1 MRKFFS
7 LFAAVLFAGSMM
19 AETYTKT
26 AFADLQSGDAVII
39 TMAKDANVY
48 AASNDKGTSAAPV
61 ATAVTVANDA
71 ITTDATDIIW
81 TVVKDGS
88 NISFQTGDNFLYC
101 TNSNN
106 GVRVGTNDNKVFS
119 IDATSG
125 YLYNNATSRYIG
137 VYNSADFR
145 CYTSV
150 NSNISGQTLAFYAKS
165 AGPAPV
171 TPKYYVAGS
180 MNGWKANEAYKLTAN
195 PSAGDYRGE
204 FNFKANDELKVIGV
218 TPDTTIWYPAGTN
231 NNYVVTDSADY
242 DVIFYPE
249 GNELLDNKFFTLVKK
264 EPVVILPQNCA
275 EIYAKAKGD
284 QAALK
289 DVIVTYVSG
298 KNVWV
303 RDAEPDKGSL
313 LLFLSANAT
322 WNVGDTLS
330 NVAGEVDIYQNIVYE
345 LKPTAEQVAAV
356 TAKAGAALEPEA
368 LDALTTGDVN
378 KYVALKGAAV
388 VGEFTTASATNLNM
402 VLGEDTIVLRNNFKL
417 AYTFAEGKLYDVVGV
432 VSAYKGAIQVYFIS
446 ATETVGPKPEPE
458 DGVIYNWAKDAAD
471 QVGTTILGGEK
482 VTVDKVKIHENTDD
496 IDGIKF
502 ASSYVYA
509 DGKWIAI
516 KPAEGAFKAGDTLKV
531 CVVYNNTDATKYCM
545 VDLRAADG
553 DTRIWMSDSLST
565 LNGRNAGDPVVQNYV
580 LAADADSLFLGRYG
594 NTGMFI
600 PFLQVVRP
608 AAPVVKPVY
617 TVVGSSAPLFGKT
630 WDPTYEANNMEPI
643 TGSEYLYAWKKE
655 GVALTAG
662 KIEYKVC
669 QDHGWAT
676 AWPAQ
681 GNYDFTI
688 DEAGLYDVTIFFNPD
703 LETPTQV
710 IAEFK
715 GSVVVLPNI
724 ILHGNFTGSWADT
737 EAFIPASDSVTAS
750 LTLALAEGK
759 YEFGFKFDGTWKA
772 NGANLTRE
780 ANTTNLAEGSGNM
793 FVTADVPGNYIFT
806 YTYATQDVVVTYPEP
821 IIVPD
826 TVVVDA
832 VTYGEV
838 YTEDFEQYGAVDVV
852 LTTQQI
858 VEQRI
863 EGDGFLFVFDIY
875 PEDANNITGNYYVDS
890 LTFDPD
896 YSGIMEIAGADT
908 INYEIV
914 DGAVSFIL
922 GQYDID
928 QKMAQLATIAA
939 LEAED
944 GTVFI
949 ISAAA
954 VVYYDFII
962 PQGVED
968 VTAEPKKVI
977 KKIEMGNVVI
987 EKNGVRYN
995 INGQMIR

>member
-1 MRKFFS
+1 
-7 LFAAVLFAGSMM
+7 M

-26 AFADLQSGDAVII
+26 AFADLQSGDVVII

-48 AASNDKGTSAAPV
+48 AASNDQGTSKAPV
-61 ATAVTVANDA
+61 AKAVTVADDA
-71 ITTDATDIIW
+71 ITTDSTNILW

-145 CYTSV
+145 CYNSV

-180 MNGWKANEAYKLTAN
+180 MNEWKANDAYKLTAN

-218 TPDTTIWYPAGTN
+218 TPDTTIWYPAGMG

-249 GNELLDNKFFTLVKK
+249 GNELFDNKFFTLVKK

-284 QAALK
+284 KAALK

-313 LLFLSANAT
+313 LLYLSANAT
-322 WNVGDTLS
+322 WNIGDTLS
-330 NVAGEVDIYQNIVYE
+330 NVAGEVDIYNDLYE
-345 LKPTAEQVAAV
+345 LKPSAEQVAAV

-368 LDALTTGDVN
+368 LDALVLADMN
-378 KYVALKGAAV
+378 RYVSLKQVAV
-388 VGEFTTASATNLNM
+388 VGEFTTSAQTNLNM
-402 VLGEDTIVLRNNFKL
+402 DLNGDTIVLRNQFKF
-417 AYTFAEGKLYDVVGV
+417 AYTFEEGAHYNVVGV
-432 VSAYKGAIQVYFIS
+432 VSVYKGAIQVYFIS
-446 ATETVGPKPEPE
+446 AEKAVEPQPE

-471 QVGTTILGGEK
+471 QVGTTIFGNSDE
-482 VTVDKVKIHENTDD
+482 TVGTVKIHENKDD
-496 IDGIKF
+496 VDCIKF
-502 ASSYVYA
+502 AKSYVYA
-509 DGKWIAI
+509 DGKYIAI
-516 KPAEGAFKAGDTLKV
+516 KPAEGAFKAGDTLKLAV
-531 CVVYNNTDATKYCM
+531 CFNNSDATKYCM
-545 VDLRAADG
+545 VDVYAADG
-553 DTRIWMSDSLST
+553 ETRLWRSDSATTINSRT
-565 LNGRNAGDPVVQNYV
+565 SAADPAIQTYV
-580 LAADADSLFLGRYG
+580 LAADADSLLLGRYG
-594 NTGMFI
+594 NTTMCV

-608 AAPVVKPVY
+608 AATPVVEHTY
-617 TVVGSSAPLFGKT
+617 TVVGGSAPLFGNT
-630 WDPTYEANNMEPI
+630 WDPAYEANNMEPI

-655 GVALTAG
+655 NVALSAG
-662 KIEYKVC
+662 DIEYKVC
-669 QDHGWAT
+669 QDKSWNP
-676 AWPAQ
+676 AWPQ
-681 GNYDFTI
+681 TGNFSFNI
-688 DEAGLYDVTIFFNPD
+688 AEEGLYDVTIFFNPA
-703 LETPTQV
+703 LETPTKV
-710 IAEFK
+710 DTVFK
-715 GSVVVLPNI
+715 GAVVVLPNI

-737 EAFIPASDSVTAS
+737 EAFTPAADSLTAS
-750 LTLALAEGK
+750 LELALTAGI
-759 YEFGFKFDGTWKA
+759 YEFGFKFDGNWKA
-772 NGANLTRE
+772 NGAQLTRE

-806 YTYATQDVVVTYPEP
+806 YTYATQAVEVTYPNP

-863 EGDGFLFVFDIY
+863 EGDGFLFFFDIY

-928 QKMAQLATIAA
+928 QKIAQLATIAT